1 MREEGPVPG
10 AGNIVTG
17 FSAGTLSGDHG
28 SFHFL
33 QASCRISEEIRRI
46 CRNFPV
52 VKTGY
57 ISQSAMISRDIHNL
71 YRSHCT

>member
-1 MREEGPVPG
+1 MREEVPVPG
-10 AGNIVTG
+10 AGKIVTG
-17 FSAGTLSGDHG
+17 FSGEKFARDHG
-28 SFHFL
+28 SLNFL
-33 QASCRISEEIRRI
+33 QASCRISEKIQRI
-46 CRNFPV
+46 CKSFPV